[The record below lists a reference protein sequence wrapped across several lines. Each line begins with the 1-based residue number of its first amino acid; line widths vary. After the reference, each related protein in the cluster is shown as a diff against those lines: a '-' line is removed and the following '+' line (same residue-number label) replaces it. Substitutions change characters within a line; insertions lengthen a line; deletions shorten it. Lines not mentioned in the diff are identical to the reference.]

1 MKSGD
6 ALYKDRTFVRIRNIL
21 ALLDIVLAVLIIF
34 SARLLGDIPFGR
46 GALAFGYGM
55 LTITLILKLL
65 QKW

>member
-1 MKSGD
+1 MKNGNTM
-6 ALYKDRTFVRIRNIL
+6 YKDKTFIRTRNIL
-21 ALLDIVLAVLIIF
+21 ATLNIALAILIIF
-34 SARLLGDIPFGR
+34 SSRFIVDIPFGR